1 MRTAIQRALR
11 AEARDWWAHREL
23 REFGHARE
31 AARRERASV
40 RSHLEVIRK
49 ALTTRDAYVSAG
61 RGGTT
66 VHFARGSTLSSYERP
81 EHMATARVLIALGL
95 PFIDT
100 NPVEDP
106 WALIGLPLVATGIA
120 PDDPPWGSMSYAPLA
135 TYAARAKALGAV
147 IVNLEVDE
155 VRAISTVDR
164 PAA

>member
-1 MRTAIQRALR
+1 MRTAILRALR
-11 AEARDWWAHREL
+11 AEARDWWAHRDL
-23 REFGHARE
+23 QRRGLANE

-66 VHFARGSTLSSYERP
+66 VHFGRGSTLSSYGRL
-81 EHMATARVLIALGL
+81 EHMAAARVLIALGL

-100 NPVEDP
+100 NPVEDK
-106 WALIGLPLVATGIA
+106 WQLVGLPLVATGME
-120 PDDPPWGSMSYAPLA
+120 PDDPPWGSMGYAPLA
-135 TYAARAKALGAV
+135 VYAARAKALGAV

-155 VRAISTVDR
+155 VREISTVDR